1 MNVYQII
8 ITIILL
14 LLTYGLIKIC
24 DCILENNCKKEET
37 NVEIIITQTPEGC
50 HT

>member
-1 MNVYQII
+1 MNIYQII

-14 LLTYGLIKIC
+14 LITYGSIKIC
-24 DCILENNCKKEET
+24 NCILNNCKSKEET
-37 NVEIIITQTPEGC
+37 LVEIIITQPPKGC

>member
-1 MNVYQII
+1 MNLYQII

-14 LLTYGLIKIC
+14 LVTYGLIKIC
-24 DCILENNCKKEET
+24 NCILNNYKKKET
-37 NVEIIITQTPEGC
+37 MVEIIISQSPEGC

>member
-1 MNVYQII
+1 MNIYQII

-14 LLTYGLIKIC
+14 LITYGSIKIC
-24 DCILENNCKKEET
+24 NCILNNCKKEET